1 MSEKII
7 VLLEEIRDAQ
17 NEQLK
22 RQEKALA
29 IQEQQF
35 SIVKIQFERAEKL
48 NNQAEA
54 MQEKGANLLSSAGKL
69 FKIIV
74 PILIIL
80 IAYISWLLFR

>member
-22 RQEKALA
+22 R
-29 IQEQQF
+29 
-35 SIVKIQFERAEKL
+35 
-48 NNQAEA
+48 
-54 MQEKGANLLSSAGKL
+54 QEKGANLLSSAGKL